1 MQDRTP
7 PLPLPYPMDAHRQRL
22 SFALL
27 RFPPPPSGSARS
39 APRPSATTRPPAP
52 SRSPRGW
59 GKGVGP
65 RLSLRDYVHQ
75 HKTEFQFSDVGMVLF
90 FILFLSLKKF
100 RFCNFAL

>member
-7 PLPLPYPMDAHRQRL
+7 TAPLPYPMDAHRHRL

-39 APRPSATTRPPAP
+39 APRHSATTRPPAP

-59 GKGVGP
+59 GQGVGSP
-65 RLSLRDYVHQ
+65 CRLRDYVHQ

-90 FILFLSLKKF
+90 FILFLSFEIHIL
-100 RFCNFAL
+100 